1 MENFNFKDIEKK
13 YLLSMFHDLFLNYF
27 FWIYKILQEF
37 KEKSYLYSI
46 LKMCNYFE
54 ICIKLYNIKSPIKHN
69 WKIIIK

>member
-37 KEKSYLYSI
+37 KEKPYL
-46 LKMCNYFE
+46 
-54 ICIKLYNIKSPIKHN
+54 
-69 WKIIIK
+69 